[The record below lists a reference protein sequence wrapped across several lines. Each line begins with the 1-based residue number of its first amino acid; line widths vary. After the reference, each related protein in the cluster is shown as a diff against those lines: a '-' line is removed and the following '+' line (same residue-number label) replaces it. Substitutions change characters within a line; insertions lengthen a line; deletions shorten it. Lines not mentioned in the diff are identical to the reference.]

1 MKKLKKILLPLAT
14 AILVIAI
21 SIGATLAYLM
31 DEATADNVMTI
42 GKVDI
47 ELLEYE
53 RINTETKDADANVQE
68 FRDNKPLLPA
78 VIEKGFDYT
87 PGDTYVDWTQDAVE
101 WQQQNDD
108 DGYTSP
114 IWDPAKIN
122 NEVDKMVFLK
132 NSGDY
137 GAYVRIYFAFE
148 AGAFTDYDEFRK
160 MIHLNLNETDA
171 WEWEWEKV
179 LATNSQ
185 GGKYFI
191 ANATYKKEL
200 LPGDFTDI
208 TLSQIA
214 LDSTATNEQVAAF
227 GDTYEV
233 FVNAQGIQS
242 AGFKTP
248 DEALSEGFGEDFP
261 FDNIYI
267 EGVNLYTALHYLN
280 GDAKGTKITSSV
292 DSVTFGKNKD
302 YLSIVN
308 GYEGVHTNVEQ
319 ESQVK
324 TYYVPDTRTET
335 DADGNVVKEVPMYD
349 LYVLADG
356 PIYTP
361 VDSSNLFAT
370 MDWLINVNTENLD
383 VSKTTNMYRMFY
395 RCYRMQAMD
404 TTNWNTSNVTNLEQ
418 AFEDCDCLA
427 TLNLTNWNVS
437 NVTTFKRTFYSCN
450 AINNLNVSNWNIGNV
465 QSLRL
470 TFGGCSKLETLDVS
484 KWNTSAVTDMYGM
497 FVEAQK
503 INNLN
508 VSKWNTSNVTNM
520 EVMFAACYELEYLDI
535 SNWDVRKVTTFE
547 RFLAGYD
554 AYKGVDDVYEMKI
567 ANLDF
572 SKWVTSSAYGTDSQ
586 PDHAFSGMFSGCVNL
601 TKLDLR
607 GFNPAPGMNVSVSYM
622 FTNCTNLVEVNL
634 SGMNSE
640 QVKAT
645 NYAFYKCPNLKTV
658 YVGDSWKGIPP
669 GTSDGLFTGCTS
681 LQGGAGTA
689 FDPAKTNK
697 EYARIDVPAIGD
709 TPAVPGYFTHISA
722 KPADPEEN
730 Q

>member
-1 MKKLKKILLPLAT
+1 MKKLKKLLLPLIT
-14 AILVIAI
+14 ALLVIAI

-31 DEATADNVMTI
+31 DEATADNVMTV
-42 GKVDI
+42 GKIDI
-47 ELLEYE
+47 DLLEYE
-53 RINTETKDADANVQE
+53 RIDTETKDADAKVQE
-68 FRDNKPLLPA
+68 FHDNKPLLPA

-87 PGDTYVDWTQDAVE
+87 PGDTYVDWTQDAVK

-114 IWDPAKIN
+114 IWDPAKIS

-148 AGAFTDYDEFRK
+148 AGNFDTFNEFRE
-160 MIHLNLNETDA
+160 MIHLNLNETGD
-171 WEWEWEKV
+171 WEWEWIPF
-179 LATNSQ
+179 LATNDE

-200 LPGDFTDI
+200 LPDDFTDI

-214 LDSTATNEQVAAF
+214 LDSSATNEQVEAF

-248 DEALSEGFGEDFP
+248 DEDLSEGFGEDFP

-267 EGVNLYTALHYLN
+267 EGVNLKTALHYLN
-280 GDAKGTKITSSV
+280 GDANGTKITSSV

-308 GYEGVHTNVEQ
+308 GYEGVHTNVDQ

-361 VDSSNLFAT
+361 ADSSELFAY

-383 VSKTTNMYRMFY
+383 VSKTTNMYRMFFQ
-395 RCYRMQAMD
+395 CWRMQTMD
-404 TTNWNTSNVTNLEQ
+404 TTNWDTSNVTDMSF
-418 AFEDCDCLA
+418 AFEDCDCLK
-427 TLNLTNWNVS
+427 TLNLTNWDVS
-437 NVTTFKRTFYSCN
+437 KVTMLYRTFNSCN
-450 AINNLNVSNWNIGNV
+450 AINNLDVSKWNTSNVQKLRMTFSNCYNLETVNVSN
-465 QSLRL
+465 
-470 TFGGCSKLETLDVS
+470 
-484 KWNTSAVTDMYGM
+484 WNTSAVTDMYGM
-497 FVEAQK
+497 FANDYV
-503 INNLN
+503 INNLD
-508 VSKWNTSNVTNM
+508 VSKWDTSNVTNM
-520 EVMFAACYELEYLDI
+520 KTMFGGCLELEYLDI
-535 SNWDVRKVTTFE
+535 SNWDVRKVETFE

-554 AYKGVDDVYEMKI
+554 AYAGVDNVYEMKI

-572 SKWVTSSAYGTDSQ
+572 SKWVTSSAYDISQ
-586 PDHAFSGMFSGCVNL
+586 SAAKAFFGMFSGCVNL

-607 GFNPAPGMNVSVSYM
+607 GFNPAPGKTVSLAYM

-640 QVKAT
+640 QVHAT

-658 YVGDSWKGIPP
+658 YVGDGWKGIPP
-669 GTSDGLFTGCTS
+669 GDSTGLFTNCTS
-681 LQGGAGTA
+681 LVGGAGTV
-689 FDPAKTNK
+689 FNPEKTNK

-722 KPADPEEN
+722 KTAEPEEK